1 MINGANV
8 APIIIIIIII
18 GIIIIII
25 IVCTIEIEGSGAVF
39 IDLLDDVV
47 DVVLGQLVVQLAEDL
62 LQSVCKC
69 VPSYCRHG

>member
-1 MINGANV
+1 MINSANV
-8 APIIIIIIII
+8 APIIIIIITM
-18 GIIIIII
+18 
-25 IVCTIEIEGSGAVF
+25 VCTIEIEGSGAVF

-69 VPSYCRHG
+69 DT

>member
-8 APIIIIIIII
+8 APIIIIIITM
-18 GIIIIII
+18 
-25 IVCTIEIEGSGAVF
+25 VCTIEIEGSGAVF

-47 DVVLGQLVVQLAEDL
+47 DVVLRQLVVQLAEDL

-69 VPSYCRHG
+69 DT